1 MPVKNVEEYINCHSY
16 WEEELRQLHE
26 MILTTEL
33 QPEIKWGAPVY
44 TLEGKNVVGIGA
56 FKNHS
61 ALWFF
66 NGALLK
72 ENTTLLINAQEEKT
86 KALRQIRFERGE
98 NINTSVLLPYLN
110 EAIQNQKEGKEF
122 KPERDIGNRE
132 LIIPPHMAQA
142 MERDNELKE
151 SFQRLTPGR
160 QREYANYISEAK
172 MEATKMKRLEKVSPL
187 IKSGVGLHDKYRNC

>member
-33 QPEIKWGAPVY
+33 EPEIKWGAPVY
-44 TLEGKNVVGIGA
+44 TLDGKNVVGVGA

-72 ENTTLLINAQEEKT
+72 DNTALLINAQEEKT
-86 KALRQIRFERGE
+86 KALRQIRFEKGE
-98 NINTSVLLPYLN
+98 EINTSILLPYIQ
-110 EAIQNQKEGKEF
+110 EAIQNQKEGKEIR
-122 KPERDIGNRE
+122 PERDTGNKE
-132 LIIPPHMAQA
+132 LAVPSQLAKA
-142 MERDNELKE
+142 MEQDNALKE
-151 SFQRLTPGR
+151 AFHSLTPGR
-160 QREYANYISEAK
+160 QREYANYIAEAK
-172 MEATKMKRLEKVSPL
+172 METTKLKRLEKISPL
-187 IKSGVGLHDKYRNC
+187 IKSRVGLHDKYRNC